1 MDPMSAPSGDDP
13 QNQVSPVGQQIIQAA
28 AKLGPE
34 DLAALARGI
43 SPEALE
49 VMEKIPGLAGFADFI
64 ESKTQSGSDT
74 DDQSGMPG
82 KKPGIAIVIGV
93 GRPRDPRA
101 DVAQAAAQHGLR

>member
-13 QNQVSPVGQQIIQAA
+13 QSQVSALGQQIVQAA
-28 AKLGPE
+28 SKLSPD
-34 DLAALARGI
+34 DLSVLMRGI

-49 VMEKIPGLAGFADFI
+49 VMEKIPDLGPFADFV
-64 ESKTQSGSDT
+64 ENQGGKSDP

-82 KKPGIAIVIGV
+82 KRPGVAIVIGV

-101 DVAQAAAQHGLR
+101 DVAQAAAQHGLK